1 MSVPANRLA
10 GLDGAALDAVVIGG
24 GMAGAGVA
32 RDLALRGAS
41 VALFEKGD
49 FASGTSSKSS
59 KLIHGGLRYLELGD
73 FKLVRE
79 SLREKRTLERLA
91 PHLVRPLPFLV
102 PIYRGAPRG
111 LITVRIGMWLYDLLT
126 PGKTTERYRV
136 LRPVDALTMEP
147 SVRAEDLR
155 GAGYYFDDLLLYPER
170 LCLENVLSAARHGAR
185 TFNYCEV
192 EEFVPGRRGIDG
204 VKVRDLL
211 SGQVQL
217 VRAATIV
224 NCAGPWVDR
233 VRAMAKVADR
243 SPRVVRTTKGIHC
256 LLPRMTDRAVYLS
269 ARDERMIFVIPWR
282 EFSLVGTTDT
292 DFEGDPDRLWATR
305 EEVTYLLEE
314 VAKVLPDKRATFE
327 NVSYTYAGVRP
338 LSFEPGAPASRVSR
352 EHKVIPEGP
361 DGRFFS
367 VTGTKLT
374 CFRSLAEDVG
384 NRVMRVLGRGLAPRT
399 ARLTLDGVDEE
410 VGKIEARVWMDVSEE
425 MAATGLSRGTLRTL
439 VETYG
444 RAYPRV
450 LELGRKLPDGFERLC
465 PSNPEIVAQLHHA
478 LREELAVS
486 LQDVL
491 LRRTGIGQSRCQGL
505 DCAEPIAARMAA
517 AAASGSAHDAAPP
530 RRRGRPPLAS
540 AARGGAGAGGRPGLA
555 RRALGAAAGPGRGR
569 AGLARVQPRGPG
581 GPGQAERPALHRPL
595 PRLRRGGRDRLQDRQ
610 PVRDHHLHPQLGQA
624 GALRPLR
631 GDRQERGVREATV
644 AARRFPAA
652 RQWCYSSERRRG
664 RRENVTAAQP
674 DRDTESLP

>member
-79 SLREKRTLERLA
+79 SLREKKTLERLA
-91 PHLVRPLPFLV
+91 PHLVRPLPVLV
-102 PIYRGAPRG
+102 PVYRGAPRG

-126 PGKTTERYRV
+126 PGKSTERYRV
-136 LRPVDALTMEP
+136 LRPLDTLTMEP

-192 EEFVPGRRGIDG
+192 EEFVPGRRGIEG

-217 VRAATIV
+217 VRATAIV

-233 VRAMAKVADR
+233 LRAMAKVADR

-269 ARDERMIFVIPWR
+269 THDERMIFVIPWR

-314 VAKVLPDKRATFE
+314 VTKVLPDKRATFD

-338 LSFEPGAPASRVSR
+338 LSFEPGASASKVSR

-361 DGRFFS
+361 DGRFLS

-384 NRVMRVLGRGLAPRT
+384 DRVMRLLGRRGPPRT
-399 ARLTLDGVDEE
+399 ARLTLDGADEE
-410 VGKIEARVWMDVSEE
+410 VGRIEARVWMDVSEE

-478 LREELAVS
+478 VREELAVS

-505 DCAEPIAARMAA
+505 DCAEPIAARMAELGGW
-517 AAASGSAHDAAPP
+517 S
-530 RRRGRPPLAS
+530 RRRLD
-540 AARGGAGAGGRPGLA
+540 
-555 RRALGAAAGPGRGR
+555 
-569 AGLARVQPRGPG
+569 
-581 GPGQAERPALHRPL
+581 AELEAYSQH
-595 PRLRRGGRDRLQDRQ
+595 
-610 PVRDHHLHPQLGQA
+610 V
-624 GALRPLR
+624 
-631 GDRQERGVREATV
+631 ERS
-644 AARRFPAA
+644 RRF
-652 RQWCYSSERRRG
+652 RQR
-664 RRENVTAAQP
+664 
-674 DRDTESLP
+674 

>member
-79 SLREKRTLERLA
+79 SLREKKTLERLA

-136 LRPVDALTMEP
+136 LRPVDTLTMEP

-185 TFNYCEV
+185 AFNYCEV
-192 EEFVPGRRGIDG
+192 EEFVHGRRGIEG

-217 VRAATIV
+217 VRATTIV

-314 VAKVLPDKRATFE
+314 VAKVLPDKRATFD

-338 LSFEPGAPASRVSR
+338 LSFEPGASASKVSR
-352 EHKVIPEGP
+352 DHKVIPEGP

-374 CFRSLAEDVG
+374 CFRSLAEEVG
-384 NRVMRVLGRGLAPRT
+384 DRVMRALGRRVPSRT
-399 ARLTLDGVDEE
+399 AELTLDGLDDE
-410 VGKIEARVWMDVSEE
+410 VGKIEARAWMDVSEE
-425 MAATGLSRGTLRTL
+425 MTATGLSRETLEIL

-444 RAYPRV
+444 RGFTRV
-450 LELGRKLPDGFERLC
+450 LALLRKL
-465 PSNPEIVAQLHHA
+465 HK
-478 LREELAVS
+478 
-486 LQDVL
+486 
-491 LRRTGIGQSRCQGL
+491 
-505 DCAEPIAARMAA
+505 
-517 AAASGSAHDAAPP
+517 
-530 RRRGRPPLAS
+530 
-540 AARGGAGAGGRPGLA
+540 
-555 RRALGAAAGPGRGR
+555 
-569 AGLARVQPRGPG
+569 
-581 GPGQAERPALHRPL
+581 
-595 PRLRRGGRDRLQDRQ
+595 
-610 PVRDHHLHPQLGQA
+610 PVRVG
-624 GALRPLR
+624 
-631 GDRQERGVREATV
+631 T
-644 AARRFPAA
+644 
-652 RQWCYSSERRRG
+652 
-664 RRENVTAAQP
+664 
-674 DRDTESLP
+674 

>member
-1 MSVPANRLA
+1 VSVPANRLA

-79 SLREKRTLERLA
+79 SLREKKTLERLA
-91 PHLVRPLPFLV
+91 PHLIRPLPFLV

-185 TFNYCEV
+185 AFNYCEV
-192 EEFVPGRRGIDG
+192 EEFVHGRRGIEG

-314 VAKVLPDKRATFE
+314 VAKVLPDKRATFD

-338 LSFEPGAPASRVSR
+338 LSFEPGASASKVSR
-352 EHKVIPEGP
+352 DHKVIPEGP

-384 NRVMRVLGRGLAPRT
+384 NRVMRALGRDQAPRS
-399 ARLTLDGVDEE
+399 ARLTLDGADEE

-450 LELGRKLPDGFERLC
+450 LDLGRKLPDGFERLC

-505 DCAEPIAARMAA
+505 DCAESIAARMAELGGW
-517 AAASGSAHDAAPP
+517 S
-530 RRRGRPPLAS
+530 RRRLD
-540 AARGGAGAGGRPGLA
+540 
-555 RRALGAAAGPGRGR
+555 
-569 AGLARVQPRGPG
+569 
-581 GPGQAERPALHRPL
+581 AELEAYSQH
-595 PRLRRGGRDRLQDRQ
+595 
-610 PVRDHHLHPQLGQA
+610 V
-624 GALRPLR
+624 
-631 GDRQERGVREATV
+631 ERS
-644 AARRFPAA
+644 RRF
-652 RQWCYSSERRRG
+652 RQR
-664 RRENVTAAQP
+664 A
-674 DRDTESLP
+674 

>member
-10 GLDGAALDAVVIGG
+10 GLDGAALDAVVVGG

-79 SLREKRTLERLA
+79 SLREKKTLERLA
-91 PHLVRPLPFLV
+91 PHLIRPLPFLV
-102 PIYRGAPRG
+102 PIYRGAARG

-185 TFNYCEV
+185 VFNYCEV
-192 EEFVPGRRGIDG
+192 EEFVPGRRGIEG

-217 VRAATIV
+217 VRATAIV

-233 VRAMAKVADR
+233 LRAMAKMADR
-243 SPRVVRTTKGIHC
+243 RPRVVRTTKGIHC

-269 ARDERMIFVIPWR
+269 THDERMIFVIPWR

-305 EEVTYLLEE
+305 EEVTYLLDE
-314 VAKVLPDKRATFE
+314 VTKVLPDKRATFD

-338 LSFEPGAPASRVSR
+338 LSFEPGASASKVSR
-352 EHKVIPEGP
+352 DHKVVPEGP
-361 DGRFFS
+361 DGRFLS

-384 NRVMRVLGRGLAPRT
+384 DRVMRLLGRREPPRT
-399 ARLTLDGVDEE
+399 ARLTLDGADEE

-478 LREELAVS
+478 VREELAVS

-505 DCAEPIAARMAA
+505 DCAEPIAARMAELGGW
-517 AAASGSAHDAAPP
+517 SKRRLDAELEAY
-530 RRRGRPPLAS
+530 S
-540 AARGGAGAGGRPGLA
+540 QH
-555 RRALGAAAGPGRGR
+555 
-569 AGLARVQPRGPG
+569 V
-581 GPGQAERPALHRPL
+581 ERS
-595 PRLRRGGRDRLQDRQ
+595 
-610 PVRDHHLHPQLGQA
+610 
-624 GALRPLR
+624 
-631 GDRQERGVREATV
+631 
-644 AARRFPAA
+644 RRF
-652 RQWCYSSERRRG
+652 RQR
-664 RRENVTAAQP
+664 
-674 DRDTESLP
+674 

>member
-79 SLREKRTLERLA
+79 SLREKKTLERLA

-170 LCLENVLSAARHGAR
+170 LCLENVLSAARNGAR

-192 EEFVPGRRGIDG
+192 EEFVHGRRGIEG

-314 VAKVLPDKRATFE
+314 VAKVLPDKRATFD

-338 LSFEPGAPASRVSR
+338 LSFEPGASASKVSR
-352 EHKVIPEGP
+352 DHKVIPEGP

-384 NRVMRVLGRGLAPRT
+384 NRVMRALGRGQAPRT

-505 DCAEPIAARMAA
+505 DCAESIAGRMAELGGW
-517 AAASGSAHDAAPP
+517 SKRRLDAELEAY
-530 RRRGRPPLAS
+530 S
-540 AARGGAGAGGRPGLA
+540 QH
-555 RRALGAAAGPGRGR
+555 
-569 AGLARVQPRGPG
+569 V
-581 GPGQAERPALHRPL
+581 ERS
-595 PRLRRGGRDRLQDRQ
+595 
-610 PVRDHHLHPQLGQA
+610 
-624 GALRPLR
+624 
-631 GDRQERGVREATV
+631 
-644 AARRFPAA
+644 RRF
-652 RQWCYSSERRRG
+652 RQR
-664 RRENVTAAQP
+664 A
-674 DRDTESLP
+674 